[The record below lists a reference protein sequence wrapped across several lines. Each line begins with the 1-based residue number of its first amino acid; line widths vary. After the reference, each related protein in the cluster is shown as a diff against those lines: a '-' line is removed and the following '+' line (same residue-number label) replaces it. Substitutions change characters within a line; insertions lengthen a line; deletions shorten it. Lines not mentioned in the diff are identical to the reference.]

1 MAMIRCPECGKGI
14 PEDTVFCP
22 HCGYMMTQE
31 ERENAKPYV
40 ESKTPVTS
48 TTQTSYSS
56 SSQTSR
62 PVSTTRP
69 TAVPDG
75 SLALGLILGLT
86 LGILGIVIA
95 ALSKGQK
102 TIKGAGVG
110 FGLMLGLAIIAGI
123 LFGTGVIKI

>member
-56 SSQTSR
+56 SGTSKAVSTSR
-62 PVSTTRP
+62 PGAVS
-69 TAVPDG
+69 DG
-75 SLALGLILGLT
+75 SLALGLILGLA
-86 LGILGIVIA
+86 LGIIGIVIA
-95 ALSKGQK
+95 ALTKGQK

-110 FGLMLGLAIIAGI
+110 FGLMLGLAIIVGI
-123 LFGTGVIKI
+123 LFATGIIK